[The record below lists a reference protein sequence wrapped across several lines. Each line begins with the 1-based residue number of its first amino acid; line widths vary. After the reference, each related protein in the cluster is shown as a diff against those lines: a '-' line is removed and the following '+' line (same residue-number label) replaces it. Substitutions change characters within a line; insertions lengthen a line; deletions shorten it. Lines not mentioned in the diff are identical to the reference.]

1 MNHRRAT
8 PADAAA
14 IAVLHT
20 ASWRSAYR
28 GLLPDDFLESQGLAE
43 RTANWES
50 MLADPEA
57 IVLLAEDASR
67 LLGFCACGPTRDH
80 DGDPTQEW
88 EIHNLHV
95 DPDRRGSGIG
105 GRLFDAAA
113 DLGRKRLARELTLW
127 VVDQNAPARRFYE
140 RKGMQPDG
148 ASQLHQVGPG
158 AALSEVRYR
167 ASFATLLGLVPG
179 QK

>member
-1 MNHRRAT
+1 MSHRQAT
-8 PADAAA
+8 PADAGA
-14 IAVLHT
+14 IAGLHI

-28 GLLPDDFLESQGLAE
+28 GLLADAFLESQDLAE
-43 RTANWES
+43 RTAKWES
-50 MLADPEA
+50 MLAEPEV
-57 IVLLAEDASR
+57 IVLLAEDAR
-67 LLGFCACGPTRDH
+67 HLLGFACGPTRDG
-80 DGDPTQEW
+80 DADPTSAW
-88 EIHNLHV
+88 EIYNLHV

-113 DLGRKRLARELTLW
+113 DLGRERRARELTLW

-167 ASFATLLGLVPG
+167 ASLDTLLGLVPG
-179 QK
+179 EK